1 MAFAQ
6 DTDTDT
12 EGEVISLNGESAGTT
27 PDEGAG
33 DTAPKTPEDRGDVVD
48 TGKLSK
54 DDLLAVVKDAPDD
67 TKPNGIPKARF
78 DEVNE
83 AKKAAQS
90 ALDAANAEIAA
101 LKAVKAAPQAETAP
115 AFDEDAKE
123 QEYIDAMLDGDTAL
137 ALRIRKEINAN
148 LREQASVE
156 FEARQEQMATKSTM
170 EAESAQAVADYPYL
184 ETEEGAFALSLI
196 VSARNDNI
204 AKGIPAPLALRQA
217 VAAIAPKFAPDS
229 DPTPSSDSTTERSEP
244 DTRTVNALK
253 RGAND
258 SNHQPP
264 SLQAGIG
271 TRITGARI
279 NVEALDEGQFK
290 ALSLADKK
298 RLRGD

>member
-1 MAFAQ
+1 MPFPA

-12 EGEVISLNGESAGTT
+12 EGEVISLNGDATDTNTDDSA
-27 PDEGAG
+27 AN
-33 DTAPKTPEDRGDVVD
+33 TPEDRGDVVD
-48 TGKLSK
+48 TSATKEAPA
-54 DDLLAVVKDAPDD
+54 DEVKPA
-67 TKPNGIPKARF
+67 GIPKARF

-83 AKKAAQS
+83 AKKAAQA

-101 LKAVKAAPQAETAP
+101 LKASKAAPEAHQAET

-148 LREQASVE
+148 LREQASME
-156 FEARQEQMATKSTM
+156 FEARQEQRATKSTM

-184 ETEEGAFALSLI
+184 ETDEGAFALSLI
-196 VSARNDNI
+196 VAARNTSI
-204 AKGIPAPLALRQA
+204 ANGIPAPLALRQA

-229 DPTPSSDSTTERSEP
+229 DSTPSSDSTSERSEP

-264 SLQAGIG
+264 QLQAGIG

>member
-1 MAFAQ
+1 MAFAT

-12 EGEVISLNGESAGTT
+12 EGEVISLNGNATDTST
-27 PDEGAG
+27 DEG
-33 DTAPKTPEDRGDVVD
+33 DTGTSTPEDRGDVVD
-48 TGKLSK
+48 TSSIKEAPA
-54 DDLLAVVKDAPDD
+54 DEVKPA
-67 TKPNGIPKARF
+67 GIPKARF

-83 AKKAAQS
+83 ARKAAQL

-101 LKAVKAAPQAETAP
+101 LKTSKSAPTEQHAEAAPT
-115 AFDEDAKE
+115 FDEDAKE

-148 LREQASVE
+148 LREQASME
-156 FEARQEQMATKSTM
+156 FEARQEQRATQSTM

-184 ETEEGAFALSLI
+184 ETPDGEFALDLI
-196 VSARNDNI
+196 VAARNANI

-229 DPTPSSDSTTERSEP
+229 DSPPTRDSTSERGEP

>member
-1 MAFAQ
+1 MAFAT

-12 EGEVISLNGESAGTT
+12 EGEVISLNGDATDTST
-27 PDEGAG
+27 DEG
-33 DTAPKTPEDRGDVVD
+33 DTGTSTPEDRGDVVD
-48 TGKLSK
+48 PKQ
-54 DDLLAVVKDAPDD
+54 AD
-67 TKPNGIPKARF
+67 TKEAPADEVKPAGIPKARF

-83 AKKAAQS
+83 AKKAAQL

-101 LKAVKAAPQAETAP
+101 LKASKSAPAEPHAEAAPS
-115 AFDEDAKE
+115 FDEDAKE

-148 LREQASVE
+148 LREQASME
-156 FEARQEQMATKSTM
+156 FEARQEQRATQSTM

-184 ETEEGAFALSLI
+184 ETPDGEFALDLI
-196 VSARNDNI
+196 VAARNANI

-229 DPTPSSDSTTERSEP
+229 DQTPTRDSTSERGEP

>member
-1 MAFAQ
+1 MPFA
-6 DTDTDT
+6 TDADT
-12 EGEVISLNGESAGTT
+12 ENEVISLNGDATDTKTDDTDTGAST
-27 PDEGAG
+27 PQ
-33 DTAPKTPEDRGDVVD
+33 DRGDVVD

-54 DDLLAVVKDAPDD
+54 DDLLAVVKDAPEDEG
-67 TKPNGIPKARF
+67 KPAGIPKARF

-83 AKKAAQS
+83 AKKAAQL

-101 LKAVKAAPQAETAP
+101 LKASKSAPAEPHAEAAPS
-115 AFDEDAKE
+115 FDEDVKE

-148 LREQASVE
+148 LREQASME
-156 FEARQEQMATKSTM
+156 FEARQEQRATQSTM
-170 EAESAQAVADYPYL
+170 EAESAQAVDDYPYL
-184 ETEEGAFALSLI
+184 DTPDGEFALSLI
-196 VSARNDNI
+196 ISARNANI

-229 DPTPSSDSTTERSEP
+229 DSPPSSDSTSERGEP